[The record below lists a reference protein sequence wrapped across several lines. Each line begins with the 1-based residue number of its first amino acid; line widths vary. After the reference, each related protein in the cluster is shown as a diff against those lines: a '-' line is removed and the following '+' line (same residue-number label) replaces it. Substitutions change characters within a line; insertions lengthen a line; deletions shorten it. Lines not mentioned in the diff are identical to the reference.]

1 MGSEP
6 VSRRQPMPAT
16 ALRAPLLRVRFG
28 RLADVRLAEL
38 AATGEERAFEEL
50 YDRHHAALLG
60 FCRHMLGSREEGED
74 ALQQTFLR
82 AHRALLAHGAPDDVR
97 PWLFAIARN
106 RCRSIHA
113 ARKGAATPD
122 AELEPVTDG
131 LAADVEQRSDLRA
144 LLADIEQLP
153 EDQRS
158 ALVLAELADMPHA
171 EIGAVIGV
179 PAGKVKAL
187 VHQARTQLIAER
199 DARETPCEQIREQLA
214 TARGGELRRGP
225 LRRHLNRCEPCRA
238 YRRAVAEQRAALG
251 LILPVIPS
259 AGLKEAVLGAIG
271 GGGGGGAAAAAA
283 GSAAGAGAAVSGG
296 GSLGLGA
303 KLVVGA
309 ALLGGAGG
317 GTALVETAVVDHHRA
332 PSRASTLAADKA
344 HTERAVA
351 KAPATV
357 PIAATTPDRGAAGGS
372 RQGASA
378 GDDARPGKRKAHA
391 YGHARNGNNGDNGT
405 RDHGASG
412 QANGNGQAKAL
423 GRTGQAGSQ
432 RATRRAAVDQR
443 NAQRKAAN
451 VERRATKRQ
460 AKPDTRQPAASGGTG
475 GKAKVKPPEPAAT
488 PAPAPTAAPAPVAET
503 APAPGKSNGQAKQQA
518 AAQPVAAP
526 ALP

>member
-1 MGSEP
+1 
-6 VSRRQPMPAT
+6 MPAT
-16 ALRAPLLRVRFG
+16 ALRVPLARVRLG
-28 RLADVRLAEL
+28 RLTDERLAAL
-38 AATGEERAFEEL
+38 AATGDERAFELL

-82 AHRALLAHGAPDDVR
+82 AHRALVSHGPPDDVR

-113 ARKGAATPD
+113 ARKDAATSD
-122 AELEPVTDG
+122 ADVEPVTDG
-131 LAADVEQRSDLRA
+131 LSADVEQRSDLRA

-158 ALVLAELADMPHA
+158 ALVLAELADMPHT

-179 PAGKVKAL
+179 PGSKVKAL
-187 VHQARTQLIAER
+187 VHQARTHLIAER

-238 YRRAVAEQRAALG
+238 YRGAVSDQRAALG

-259 AGLKEAVLGAIG
+259 AGLKDAVLGAIG

-283 GSAAGAGAAVSGG
+283 GGAAGAGAGSAAVSGG

-303 KLVVGA
+303 KLAVGA

-317 GTALVETAVVDHHRA
+317 GTALVETAVRHRPAA
-332 PSRASTLAADKA
+332 PAKQAAKAESRP
-344 HTERAVA
+344 AVA
-351 KAPATV
+351 KAPAKTV
-357 PIAATTPDRGAAGGS
+357 IATAPVSDGVRPRASSGAGEKTAAT
-372 RQGASA
+372 
-378 GDDARPGKRKAHA
+378 RPGKRRAHA
-391 YGHARNGNNGDNGT
+391 YGKTRNGNNGV
-405 RDHGASG
+405 RDHGAGNGSSG
-412 QANGNGQAKAL
+412 RNANGNGNGKAL
-423 GRTGQAGSQ
+423 GRSGEAGTQ
-432 RATRRAAVDQR
+432 DATRRAAVQQR
-443 NAQRKAAN
+443 NAQRKAEQ
-451 VERRATKRQ
+451 VQRRTATKP
-460 AKPDTRQPAASGGTG
+460 AKPSRPTDAQGQGQGQIKPKASKPAA
-475 GKAKVKPPEPAAT
+475 PEPEAT
-488 PAPAPTAAPAPVAET
+488 PAPVTAET
-503 APAPGKSNGQAKQQA
+503 PQKASGKAKNDD
-518 AAQPVAAP
+518 PVETVVDP